1 MIEDKPDHGMRRPV
15 EPGNKSFKK
24 ESDFMRKY
32 RVAVVGATG
41 AVGNE
46 MISIL
51 EERNFPVGELTLLA
65 SERSLGKELEF
76 KGKSYPVQVLK
87 EDSFG
92 GIEIGL
98 FSAGGSISQKFAPI
112 AAKAGCVVIDNTA
125 AFRYEPDIP
134 LVVPEVNPE
143 KIADYK
149 KRGIIANPN
158 CSTIQMVVALKPI
171 HDAARIKR
179 IVVSTYQS
187 VSGTGKKAMDELIDQ
202 TRALLSFKEPVAKV
216 YPYQIAFNCLPQIDI
231 FLENGYTKEE
241 MKMVW
246 ETKKIFGDDSIGVT
260 ATTVRVPVLRCHSE
274 SVNIETEKKITAAE
288 VKDVAEESSR
298 RHRHRRAVEERVP
311 PGHQRR
317 RSGCHLRGQ
326 DPGGRVDRRTGST
339 CGSFRTTCAK
349 GAALNAVQIAEI
361 YVRDYLK

>member
-1 MIEDKPDHGMRRPV
+1 
-15 EPGNKSFKK
+15 
-24 ESDFMRKY
+24 MRKY

-46 MISIL
+46 MLSIL

-125 AFRYEPDIP
+125 AFRYEPEIP

-143 KIADYK
+143 AIAQYK
-149 KRGIIANPN
+149 NRGIIANPN

-179 IVVSTYQS
+179 IVFSTYQA
-187 VSGTGKKAMDELIDQ
+187 VSGTTKKAIEELTLQ
-202 TRALLSFKEPVAKV
+202 TSAILNTREPVVKV
-216 YPYQIAFNCLPQIDI
+216 YPHQI
-231 FLENGYTKEE
+231 
-241 MKMVW
+241 
-246 ETKKIFGDDSIGVT
+246 
-260 ATTVRVPVLRCHSE
+260 
-274 SVNIETEKKITAAE
+274 
-288 VKDVAEESSR
+288 
-298 RHRHRRAVEERVP
+298 
-311 PGHQRR
+311 
-317 RSGCHLRGQ
+317 
-326 DPGGRVDRRTGST
+326 
-339 CGSFRTTCAK
+339 
-349 GAALNAVQIAEI
+349 
-361 YVRDYLK
+361 

>member
-1 MIEDKPDHGMRRPV
+1 MSIRSY
-15 EPGNKSFKK
+15 N
-24 ESDFMRKY
+24 
-32 RVAVVGATG
+32 VAVVGATG

-51 EERNFPVGELTLLA
+51 EERKFPVKTLTLLA

-76 KGKSYPVQVLK
+76 NGRKHPVKVLG
-87 EDSFG
+87 EHSFE

-112 AAKAGCVVIDNTA
+112 AAAAGCVVIDNTS

-143 KIADYK
+143 KIAEYK
-149 KRGIIANPN
+149 NRGIIANPN

-179 IVVSTYQS
+179 VVVSTYQS
-187 VSGTGKKAMDELIDQ
+187 VSGTGKKAMEELADQ
-202 TRALLSFKEPVAKV
+202 TRAVMNFKEPVARV
-216 YPYQIAFNCLPQIDI
+216 YPHPIAFNCLPHIDV

-246 ETKKIFGDDSIGVT
+246 ETKKIMGDDSIAVT
-260 ATTVRVPVLRCHSE
+260 ATTIRVPVFRAHSE
-274 SVNIETEKKITAAE
+274 SINIETEKKVTAKEA
-288 VKDVAEESSR
+288 KALLSR
-298 RHRHRRAVEERVP
+298 A
-311 PGHQRR
+311 PGIVVVD
-317 RSGCHLRGQ
+317 
-326 DPGGRVDRRTGST
+326 DPDRREYPLAIHAAGKDETFVGRIREDTSIAN
-339 CGSFRTTCAK
+339 GLNLWVVSDNLRK

-361 YVRDYLK
+361 LVRDYLK